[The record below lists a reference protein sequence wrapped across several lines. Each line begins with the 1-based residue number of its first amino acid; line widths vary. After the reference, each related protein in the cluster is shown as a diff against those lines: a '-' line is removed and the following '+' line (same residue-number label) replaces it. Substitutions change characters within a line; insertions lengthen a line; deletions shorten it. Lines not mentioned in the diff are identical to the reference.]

1 MMPSLRRVLAAAV
14 VAAAVFAPSQGD
26 AQRVVRV
33 PPLYPTFPPPV
44 VGPGV
49 VDTTGLQFRVSQGR
63 VQGPA
68 ALPATQGERISAAEA
83 ARVLARARPLAPD
96 SAARDSF
103 AFPAQTMPAPRAG
116 ATVVTGFPPRDAV
129 ASVPV
134 PRPADGALTVT
145 RRAPEG
151 EVPLGA
157 EVTVT
162 FSQPMVPL
170 SSVDGVH
177 ARAVPAR
184 LAPQVPGRW
193 QWIDV
198 RTLRFEPQGR
208 LPMATEF
215 TVEIPAGTASANGG
229 RLTEAVRWTFATP
242 APRATGGWPHSGATG
257 VQPVIVARF
266 DQKVD
271 PAAVLATITVEAGG
285 ARVPLRLATASEVE
299 ADAEARAR
307 VRGLEPGR
315 WIAFRPVRPL
325 PNNTEV
331 TVTIGP
337 GTPSTEGPRRTVD
350 LQVWSF
356 RTFGPLRFVR
366 GECGY
371 GGLCRP
377 GMPFVLEFSNP
388 LADSL
393 FDASLVRVE
402 PAIEGMRIAPRGSSL
417 VIMGRTRPHT
427 RYTVRVDAGLRDRFG
442 QRLGAPATASFQ
454 VGAPVA
460 QLWSAHNMVVLDP
473 QGPRSVSVFARG
485 HQRLRVRVHR
495 VSPEDWLAFRRG
507 EGRGRGEPR
516 RLPGREV
523 SSRVVEPGAQPGD
536 TREVAVDLS
545 DALDGGLGQVVVAV
559 EAVEGATQGE
569 RNQAVYLWVQA
580 TRIGLTAFADATD
593 LTAWTS
599 SLVDGRPLAGVE
611 VRLHPAGA
619 AATTGADGLA
629 TMALPAGPERE
640 PFIVARSGGDVAIL
654 APGMGRAGWV
664 NLTRRPEGARVAW
677 YTFTD
682 RNLYR
687 PGETVRFKG
696 WARRMSYG
704 KDGALTLPG
713 GGTVN
718 YQVRDSR
725 GNEIGKGTAQLTELG
740 GFDASFVVPQGAN
753 LGHASIQVSLAGTP
767 NDSHG
772 FSFLMQEFRRPEY
785 EVSVTADE
793 GPHFVGGGTE
803 VVARASYFSGGGLPG
818 APVDWSV
825 TAAPGFFS
833 PPGWDEWS
841 FGPTRPWW
849 WWRDSDDGGEESES
863 FSGVTD
869 ASGAHA
875 IRLDFVRAVPPR
887 PFQVTANA
895 TVTDVN
901 RQTWTSSAS
910 LLVHPSAVYLGM
922 RTPRSWLEAGDTME
936 LEMIA
941 VGLDGKPV
949 PGRTIDVRIRR
960 NEWRFDD
967 GRWREV
973 EAGSEACSRVSG
985 TAPVRCTFRVVGGD
999 YRIEGVTTDA
1009 QGRRTITTLRM
1020 WVTGPGV
1027 RFPGR
1032 GEENEARRVEMIPD
1046 RERYAVGDTAR
1057 ILLRLP
1063 FQPVRGVV
1071 TIGRN
1076 GIVRTEPL
1084 AADGATHTLRI
1095 PITEA
1100 DVPNVWV
1107 QVDVTGATSGGTE
1120 ERPAA
1125 RGVDMATG
1133 TVMLR
1138 VPPLTRTLTVRPV
1151 PSDTT
1156 LLPDAEGSVV
1166 VEVRDAAGRPVAG
1179 AEVALVVVD
1188 EAVLA
1193 LTGYRIPDPLL
1204 LFYPQRG
1211 AGINTLHLRRLV
1223 RVVAPD
1229 FAPAPGTLVGRVVNV
1244 QTGEPVGGAR
1254 VTVQGGQLSAVA
1266 DAQGR
1271 FRIRGVPQG
1280 TLTLVAA
1287 QDGYSGIAQTVRVG
1301 AEPTAP
1307 LVLYLISEQAER
1319 EEAMSDAVAL
1329 QGAVVTSGRGV
1340 SPPPPVV
1347 MPPPPAPLS
1356 APPPPAMEMPM
1367 ASQEMSGRVQMRAAS
1382 APQQQTTIAV
1392 RTNFDPLA
1400 VWVAAV
1406 RTDAQ
1411 GRVRVPFRMPSNL
1424 TRYRVTAVAVEGAT
1438 RFGLGESAITA
1449 RQPLMVRPS
1458 PPRFLNFG
1466 DRFELPVVLQNTT
1479 GAPMVVQVAARA
1491 VGVSFT
1497 EPGRRVTIPAR
1508 DRVEVRL
1515 AAEAVQAGQAR
1526 FQVVAAAA
1534 DGATDAAEFSLP
1546 VYTPATAEAFATYG
1560 NLAEGAATLPLDVPM
1575 DAIPSFGG
1583 LEVTTSSTALSEL
1596 TDAFLYLVSYR
1607 FQGTEQVASRMIAVA
1622 ALRDVLGAFNAEG
1635 LPSADSLRASVAS
1648 DLRLL
1653 AARQNPDGGFAWWE
1667 RGRPSAPY
1675 ASIHAAHALQRVREA
1690 GYDVPQDVW
1699 NRALQYVRA
1708 IPRNLP
1714 QVYPEDARRALH
1726 AYALYTRRR
1735 MGDDV
1740 SADVRRL
1747 VSQAGGVNEL
1757 QLEAAGWLLSA
1768 TAGERGPAEVRD
1780 SLLRLV
1786 NNRATETASTATFAT
1801 RYTEGEYL
1809 LLHSA
1814 RRTDAV
1820 VLEGLLATDP
1830 RNELVAKTVRGLLG
1844 NRVRGRWSNTQE
1856 NAWVLLAVQRYFRE
1870 YEAQTPDFVARVWLG
1885 DRLAGS
1891 APFRGRTATRGQT
1904 EIPMRVLQQLRPP
1917 SLTVGMEGTGRLY
1930 YRAGLRYA
1938 PRDLV
1943 LAPLQRGF
1951 AVERTYEA
1959 VDSAGDVTR
1968 GEDGIWRVRAGARI
1982 RVTVT
1987 MTAPSRRLHVALID
2001 PLPAG
2006 WEPVNPE
2013 LRGAQPDRPVD
2024 GGPPR
2029 PMGRGVDSY
2038 RGYWGGS
2045 WWEHQNL
2052 RDDRAEAFTSL
2063 LPAGVYTYTYV
2074 ARATTP
2080 GLFIVPPPR
2089 AEEMYSPE
2097 TFGRGGTDR
2106 VIVR

>member
-1 MMPSLRRVLAAAV
+1 MMPSLRRLLAAAV
-14 VAAAVFAPSQGD
+14 VAAAVFAPSRGD

-33 PPLYPTFPPPV
+33 PPLYPTSPPPV
-44 VGPGV
+44 VGPAV
-49 VDTTGLQFRVSQGR
+49 VDTTGLQFRVSQGTVR
-63 VQGPA
+63 GPA
-68 ALPATQGERISAAEA
+68 ALPATQGVRLSAAEA
-83 ARVLARARPLAPD
+83 ASVLGRARPLLAD

-103 AFPAQTMPAPRAG
+103 AFPAQTMPAPRTG
-116 ATVVTGFPPRDAV
+116 AAVVTGFPPRDTAG
-129 ASVPV
+129 SVPV
-134 PRPADGALTVT
+134 PRTQAGALTVT

-151 EVPLGA
+151 EVPVGA

-170 SSVDGVH
+170 SSVGDVEG
-177 ARAVPAR
+177 RAVPAR
-184 LAPQVPGRW
+184 LSPQAAGRW
-193 QWIDV
+193 SWVDV

-215 TVEIPAGTASANGG
+215 TVEIPAGTTSATGG
-229 RLTEAVRWTFATP
+229 RLAEAVRWTFATP
-242 APRATGGWPHSGATG
+242 PPRATGGWPYGGATG

-266 DQKVD
+266 DQNVN
-271 PAAVLATITVEAGG
+271 PAAVLATINVQAGG
-285 ARVPLRLATASEVE
+285 TRVPVRLATAAEVE
-299 ADAEARAR
+299 ADAEAQAR
-307 VRGLEPGR
+307 VRGVEAGR
-315 WIAFRPVRPL
+315 WVAFRPVRPL
-325 PNNTEV
+325 PNDAEV
-331 TVTIGP
+331 TVTIAP
-337 GTPSTEGPRRTVD
+337 GTPSAEGPRRTVD
-350 LQVWSF
+350 TQVWSF
-356 RTFGPLRFVR
+356 RTFGPFRFVR
-366 GECGY
+366 GNCGY
-371 GGLCRP
+371 AGCRP
-377 GMPFVLEFSNP
+377 GMPFVLVFSNP

-393 FDASLVRVE
+393 FDASLVRIE
-402 PAIEGMRIAPRGSSL
+402 PAIEGMRVAPSGTSL
-417 VIMGRTRPHT
+417 VIVGRTRPNT
-427 RYTVRVDAGLRDRFG
+427 RYTVRVDARLRDRFG
-442 QRLGAPATASFQ
+442 QRLAAPATATFQ
-454 VGAPVA
+454 VGAPVG
-460 QLWSAHNMVVLDP
+460 QLWSAQNMVVLDP
-473 QGPRSVSVFARG
+473 QGPKSVSVFSRG
-485 HQRLRVRVHR
+485 HGRLRVRVHR
-495 VSPEDWLAFRRG
+495 VAPEEWFAFVRSG
-507 EGRGRGEPR
+507 GRERGEPR

-523 SSRVVEPGAQPGD
+523 SSRVVEPGGEPGD
-536 TREVAVDLS
+536 TREVAVDLTP
-545 DALDGGLGQVVVAV
+545 ALDGGFGQVVVAV
-559 EAVEGATQGE
+559 EAVEGATFTE
-569 RNQAVYLWVQA
+569 RNQGVYMWVQS
-580 TRIGLTAFADATD
+580 TRIGLAAFSDVSD
-593 LTAWTS
+593 LTAWAS
-599 SLVDGRPLAGVE
+599 SLVDGRPLPGVE
-611 VRLHPAGA
+611 VRLHPSGT
-619 AATTGADGLA
+619 AATTGAEGLA
-629 TMALPAGPERE
+629 TMALPSGAPRE
-640 PFIVARSGGDVAIL
+640 ALIVARSGGDVAIL
-654 APGMGRAGWV
+654 APGMGNAGWV
-664 NLTRRPEGARVAW
+664 HLARQTQQARTAW

-696 WARRMSYG
+696 WARRMAFG
-704 KDGALTLPG
+704 KNGALGLPG
-713 GGTVN
+713 RGTVN

-725 GNEIGKGTAQLTELG
+725 GNDIGKGTAQLTELG

-753 LGHASIQVSLAGTP
+753 LGHASIQVSMADAP
-767 NDSHG
+767 SDSHG

-818 APVDWSV
+818 APVEWNV
-825 TAAPGFFS
+825 TATPGFFS

-849 WWRDSDDGGEESES
+849 WWMDGDDRGEESES

-875 IRLDFVRAVPPR
+875 IRLDFDRAVPPR

-941 VGLDGKPV
+941 VGVDGKPV

-973 EAGSEACSRVSG
+973 EAGSESCTRVSG
-985 TAPVRCTFRVVGGD
+985 ATPVRCTFRVVGGD

-1020 WVTGPGV
+1020 WVSGPGV

-1032 GEENEARRVEMIPD
+1032 GEQNEQRRVEMIPD
-1046 RERYAVGDTAR
+1046 KERYAVGDTAR

-1071 TIGRN
+1071 MIGRN

-1120 ERPAA
+1120 ELPTA

-1138 VPPLTRTLTVRPV
+1138 VPPLTRTLTVRAV
-1151 PSDTT
+1151 PSDSTM
-1156 LLPDAEGSVV
+1156 LPDAEGSVV
-1166 VEVRDAAGRPVAG
+1166 VEVRDGAGRPVAG

-1193 LTGYRIPDPLL
+1193 LTGYRIPDPLA
-1204 LFYPQRG
+1204 LFYPERG
-1211 AGINTLHLRRLV
+1211 AGINALHLRPLIPVEARG
-1223 RVVAPD
+1223 
-1229 FAPAPGTLVGRVVNV
+1229 FAPAPGTLVGRVVRA
-1244 QTGEPVGGAR
+1244 QTGEPLGGAQVR
-1254 VTVQGGQLSAVA
+1254 VQGSTLAAVT

-1280 TLTLVAA
+1280 VLTVVTSMIGHTS
-1287 QDGYSGIAQTVRVG
+1287 DSQTVRVG
-1301 AEPTAP
+1301 AEAPPP
-1307 LVLYLISEQAER
+1307 LVLYLAPAALELENVVVSG
-1319 EEAMSDAVAL
+1319 MTTSSDSRGMPVPVA
-1329 QGAVVTSGRGV
+1329 
-1340 SPPPPVV
+1340 P
-1347 MPPPPAPLS
+1347 PPPPAPMME
-1356 APPPPAMEMPM
+1356 PPPPM
-1367 ASQEMSGRVQMRAAS
+1367 AQMQLREAA
-1382 APQQQTTIAV
+1382 APQQPTIAV

-1400 VWVAAV
+1400 VWMAAV

-1438 RFGLGESAITA
+1438 RFGLSESAITA

-1466 DRFELPVVLQNTT
+1466 DRFELPIVLQNTT
-1479 GAPMVVQVAARA
+1479 AEAMVVQVAARA
-1491 VGVSFT
+1491 IGVSFT

-1515 AAEAVQAGQAR
+1515 PAEAVQAGQAR

-1534 DGATDAAEFSLP
+1534 GGATDAAEFSLP

-1583 LEVTTSSTALSEL
+1583 LEVSTSSTALNEL

-1607 FQGTEQVASRMIAVA
+1607 FQGTEQIASRMIAVA
-1622 ALRDVLGAFNAEG
+1622 ALRDVLGAFNAAG
-1635 LPSADSLRASVAS
+1635 LPSADSLRASVAA
-1648 DLRLL
+1648 DVRLL
-1653 AARQNPDGGFAWWE
+1653 AARQNGDGGFSWWE
-1667 RGRPSAPY
+1667 RGRESVPY
-1675 ASIHAAHALQRVREA
+1675 ASIHAAHALQRVSEA
-1690 GYDVPQDVW
+1690 GYDVAPEVL
-1699 NRALQYVRA
+1699 NRARNYLRA

-1714 QVYPEDARRALH
+1714 RAYPADARRALH

-1735 MGDDV
+1735 MGDEV
-1740 SADVRRL
+1740 STDVRRM
-1747 VSQAGGVNEL
+1747 VTEAGGVNEL

-1768 TAGERGPAEVRD
+1768 TAGERGPAAVRD
-1780 SLLRLV
+1780 SLLTLV

-1820 VLEGLLATDP
+1820 VLEGLLAADP

-1891 APFRGRTATRGQT
+1891 APFRGRSATRAQT
-1904 EIPMRVLQQLRPP
+1904 DIPMRVLQQQRPG
-1917 SLTVGMEGTGRLY
+1917 SLTVGMQGTGRLY

-1943 LAPLQRGF
+1943 LTPMQRGF

-1959 VDSAGDVTR
+1959 VDSAGDVSR

-1987 MTAPSRRLHVALID
+1987 MTAPSRRLHVALVD

-2006 WEPVNPE
+2006 WEPVNAE
-2013 LRGAQPDRPVD
+2013 LRGAQPDGGGDDGPV
-2024 GGPPR
+2024 R
-2029 PMGRGVDSY
+2029 PMGRGVDAY

-2052 RDDRAEAFTSL
+2052 RDDRAEAFASL

-2097 TFGRGGTDR
+2097 TFGRGGTER

>member
-1 MMPSLRRVLAAAV
+1 MMPSLRRLLAAAV
-14 VAAAVFAPSQGD
+14 VAAAMFAPSQGD

-33 PPLYPTFPPPV
+33 PPLYPTSPPRV
-44 VGPGV
+44 IGLGT

-63 VQGPA
+63 VLGTA
-68 ALPATQGERISAAEA
+68 ALPATQGERISALEA

-103 AFPAQTMPAPRAG
+103 HFPAQTMPAPRAG
-116 ATVVTGFPPRDAV
+116 ATVVTGFPSRDTAG
-129 ASVPV
+129 SVPV
-134 PRPADGALTVT
+134 PRMGTGALTVT

-157 EVTVT
+157 EVTIA

-170 SSVDGVH
+170 SSVGNVE

-184 LAPQVPGRW
+184 LSPQAPGRW

-215 TVEIPAGTASANGG
+215 TVEIPAGTTSATGG
-229 RLTEAVRWTFATP
+229 RLAEAVRWTFATP
-242 APRATGGWPHSGATG
+242 APRATGGWPYGGATG
-257 VQPVIVARF
+257 LRPVIVARF
-266 DQKVD
+266 DQNVN
-271 PAAVLATITVEAGG
+271 PAAVLASVVVQAGG
-285 ARVPLRLATASEVE
+285 ARVPVRMATASEVE
-299 ADAEARAR
+299 ADADAQAR
-307 VRGLEPGR
+307 VRGLEAGR
-315 WIAFRPVRPL
+315 WIAFRPVNPL
-325 PNNTEV
+325 PNNVEV
-331 TVTIGP
+331 TVTIAP
-337 GTPSTEGPRRTVD
+337 GTPSAEGPRRTVD
-350 LQVWSF
+350 TQVWSF
-356 RTFGPLRFVR
+356 RTFGPFRFVR
-366 GECGY
+366 GNCGY

-402 PAIEGMRIAPRGSSL
+402 PAIEGMRIAPQGNSL
-417 VIMGRTRPHT
+417 MIMGRTRPNT

-442 QRLGAPATASFQ
+442 QRLAGPATASFQ

-460 QLWSAHNMVVLDP
+460 QLWSANNMVVLDP

-485 HQRLRVRVHR
+485 HQRLRVRVLR
-495 VSPEDWLAFRRG
+495 VAPEDWLTFGQRG
-507 EGRGRGEPR
+507 GRERGEPM

-523 SSRVVEPGAQPGD
+523 SSRLVQPGGQPGD
-536 TREVAVDLS
+536 TREVAVDLTP
-545 DALDGGLGQVVVAV
+545 ALDGGLGQVVVAV
-559 EAVEGATQGE
+559 EAVEGATAGE
-569 RNQAVYLWVQA
+569 RNQGVYLWVQA
-580 TRIGLTAFADATD
+580 TRIGLTAFGDMTD

-599 SLVDGRPLAGVE
+599 SLVDGRPLPGVE

-629 TMALPAGPERE
+629 TMGLPSGTERSL
-640 PFIVARSGGDVAIL
+640 IVARSGGDVAIL
-654 APGMGRAGWV
+654 APGMGNAGWV
-664 NLTRRPEGARVAW
+664 HLGRQPEQAHTAW

-696 WARRMSYG
+696 WARRMSFG

-713 GGTVN
+713 RGAVD
-718 YQVRDSR
+718 YLVRDSR

-753 LGHASIQVSLAGTP
+753 LGHASIQVSLAGSP

-793 GPHFVGGGTE
+793 GPHFVGGGAE

-818 APVDWSV
+818 APVEWRV

-849 WWRDSDDGGEESES
+849 WWMDGDDDGEEDET

-875 IRLDFVRAVPPR
+875 IRLDFDRAVPPR
-887 PFQVTANA
+887 PFQVTAYA

-949 PGRTIDVRIRR
+949 TGRTIDVRIRR

-985 TAPVRCTFRVVGGD
+985 TTPVRCTFRVVGGD

-1009 QGRRTITTLRM
+1009 QGRRTFTTLRM
-1020 WVTGPGV
+1020 WVAGPGV

-1063 FQPVRGVV
+1063 FQPARGVV

-1084 AADGATHTLRI
+1084 ATEGATHTLRI

-1120 ERPAA
+1120 ELPTA
-1125 RGVDMATG
+1125 RGVDMAAG

-1138 VPPLTRTLTVRPV
+1138 VPPLTRTLTVRAV
-1151 PSDTT
+1151 PSDSTM
-1156 LLPDAEGSVV
+1156 LPDAEGSVE
-1166 VEVRDAAGRPVAG
+1166 VEVRDAGGRPVAG
-1179 AEVALVVVD
+1179 AEVAVVVVD

-1193 LTGYRIPDPLL
+1193 LSGYRIPDPLA
-1204 LFYPQRG
+1204 LFYPER
-1211 AGINTLHLRRLV
+1211 APGINTLHLRPLV

-1244 QTGEPVGGAR
+1244 QTGEPVGGTR
-1254 VTVQGGQLSAVA
+1254 VSVQGSGLSAVA

-1280 TLTLVAA
+1280 TLTLITM
-1287 QDGYSGIAQTVRVG
+1287 QEGYDGASQTVRVG
-1301 AEPTAP
+1301 TDATAP
-1307 LVLYLISEQAER
+1307 LVLYLVSEQVRR
-1319 EEAMSDAVAL
+1319 EEAMADRAGNGVVYERLTAT
-1329 QGAVVTSGRGV
+1329 GAAASA
-1340 SPPPPVV
+1340 PMPV
-1347 MPPPPAPLS
+1347 S
-1356 APPPPAMEMPM
+1356 APPPPPPPPPVEAPM
-1367 ASQEMSGRVQMRAAS
+1367 LQGRATGIMLRGLS
-1382 APQQQTTIAV
+1382 PGKPTTIAV

-1400 VWVAAV
+1400 VWMAAV

-1411 GRVRVPFRMPSNL
+1411 GRVRVPFKIPSNL

-1497 EPGRRVTIPAR
+1497 DPGRRVTIPAR

-1526 FQVVAAAA
+1526 FQVVAAGA

-1560 NLAEGAATLPLDVPM
+1560 NLAQGAATLPLDVPM
-1575 DAIPSFGG
+1575 DVIPSFGG

-1607 FQGTEQVASRMIAVA
+1607 YEGTEQIASRMIAVA
-1622 ALRDVLGAFNAEG
+1622 ALRDVLGAVNAEG

-1648 DLRLL
+1648 DVRLL
-1653 AARQNPDGGFAWWE
+1653 AARQNGDGGFAWWQ
-1667 RGRPSAPY
+1667 RGRESAPY

-1690 GYDVPQDVW
+1690 GYDVPAEVF
-1699 NRALQYVRA
+1699 NRARSYLRA
-1708 IPRNLP
+1708 IPGNLP
-1714 QVYPEDARRALH
+1714 RAYPADARRALH

-1740 SADVRRL
+1740 SGDVRRL
-1747 VSQAGGVNEL
+1747 VTEAGGVNQL
-1757 QLEAAGWLLSA
+1757 QLETAGWLLSA
-1768 TAGERGPAEVRD
+1768 TAGERGPAAVRD
-1780 SLLRLV
+1780 SLLTLV
-1786 NNRATETASTATFAT
+1786 NNRATETATTATFAT

-1809 LLHSA
+1809 LLHSS

-1820 VLEGLLATDP
+1820 VLEGLLAADP

-1891 APFRGRTATRGQT
+1891 APFRGRSATRAQT

-1938 PRDLV
+1938 PQDLV
-1943 LAPLQRGF
+1943 LTPMQRGF

-1959 VDSAGDVTR
+1959 VDSAGDVSR

-1987 MTAPSRRLHVALID
+1987 MTAPSRRLHVALVD

-2006 WEPVNPE
+2006 WEPVNNE
-2013 LRGAQPDRPVD
+2013 LLGAQPQGRGDEGPV
-2024 GGPPR
+2024 R
-2029 PMGRGVDSY
+2029 PMGPVERALMTG